1 MKELK
6 ITQAELANHLGVS
19 RAAVNDWCKG
29 KKKPSLEKIITI
41 ATFLNTSTDYLLRPE
56 VEMISFE
63 EDFMLK
69 HYGLTSKS
77 IGLLKE
83 IKNQKH
89 IIDTLNTVDVIN
101 NSYGI
106 KKLDTGKNATF
117 TYNVMGGNRL
127 SDEEWEQIKYNPH
140 IEMEE

>member
-63 EDFMLK
+63 DDF
-69 HYGLTSKS
+69 S
-77 IGLLKE
+77 
-83 IKNQKH
+83 
-89 IIDTLNTVDVIN
+89 
-101 NSYGI
+101 
-106 KKLDTGKNATF
+106 
-117 TYNVMGGNRL
+117 
-127 SDEEWEQIKYNPH
+127 P
-140 IEMEE
+140 